1 MDNLYKKQSLTIDG
15 FLSKLFILIKEKHE
29 NFDPNM
35 DDRSK
40 IELLDKHIICL
51 VDDYFEEDDIYDDMD
66 GIIK

>member
-40 IELLDKHIICL
+40 IEFLDKHIICL